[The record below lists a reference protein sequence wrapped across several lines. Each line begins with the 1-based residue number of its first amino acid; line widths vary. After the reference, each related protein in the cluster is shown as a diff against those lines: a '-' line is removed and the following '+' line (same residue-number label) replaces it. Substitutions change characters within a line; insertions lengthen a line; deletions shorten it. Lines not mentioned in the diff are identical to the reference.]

1 MDTIAF
7 RPVDPSSPGLVE
19 LITELHLEY
28 GQRYPDTRFY
38 EIDVTEFPS
47 TGGIFLVGYLGEEPV
62 ACGSFRPVDGGDL
75 AEIMRMFVKR
85 AHRRN
90 GIARKL
96 LAFLEASAR
105 DLAFAKVC
113 LEAGIR
119 QPEALGLYRSSGYAE
134 IPPFGIY
141 VDNPLSVCF
150 EKNL

>member
-1 MDTIAF
+1 METIEF
-7 RPVDPSSPGLVE
+7 REVDPSSPELLE

-28 GQRYPDTRFY
+28 ALRYPDTRFY

-47 TGGIFLVGYLGEEPV
+47 TGGSFLVGYLDGQPV

-75 AEIMRMFVKR
+75 AEIMRMFVKKEF
-85 AHRRN
+85 RRK

-105 DLAFAKVC
+105 DLAFAEVC

-119 QPEALGLYRSSGYAE
+119 QPEALGLYRSAGYKE

-141 VDNPLSVCF
+141 VENPLSVCF
-150 EKNL
+150 KKPL